1 MQKPELEDLGEMPSV
16 SRSGWRGM
24 YTANGGT
31 MRGAALQRGAAEL
44 ETQGKELSALE
55 LYIQRAQE
63 NARKAGDYLRYSGT
77 EESENSYRDALEA
90 YQRAVDAYNEGAKEY
105 NSGLTAF
112 RNTEEVKLSGRT
124 EGKSYGEL
132 QKMIED
138 TADELDRTQD
148 ENQRGDSTGSF
159 SITGRCRDRRRRRQK
174 RRRRKPDGRSGTM
187 KPRRE
192 P

>member
-1 MQKPELEDLGEMPSV
+1 MPMDWEAAYKAAGVKKTSSGKSSSGGTDWAKAYRAAGVEMQKPELEDLGEMPSV

-24 YTANGGT
+24 YTENGGT

-63 NARKAGDYLRYSGT
+63 NARKAGEYLRYSGT

-90 YQRAVDAYNEGAKEY
+90 YQRAVDAYNEGAKGY

-112 RNTEEVKLSGRT
+112 RNTEEVKLPGRT
-124 EGKSYGEL
+124 EG
-132 QKMIED
+132 
-138 TADELDRTQD
+138 
-148 ENQRGDSTGSF
+148 
-159 SITGRCRDRRRRRQK
+159 
-174 RRRRKPDGRSGTM
+174 
-187 KPRRE
+187 
-192 P
+192 